1 MEVLKQEGYSYRRI
15 AKILGF
21 HHSTTYRELKRCNNE
36 YSAIKVSK
44 DKYIKSSRKG
54 RKTKANDEI
63 KDKII
68 EKLKKWE

>member
-1 MEVLKQEGYSYRRI
+1 M
-15 AKILGF
+15 
-21 HHSTTYRELKRCNNE
+21 KRCNNE